1 MQNLLVEI
9 FYDVDN
15 YCIAFEKNCKS
26 HFLAENSGSDFT
38 MIRSKN
44 LSLSEVMTI
53 AIYFHLSNY
62 RTFKAYY
69 KQYVSTVLKPYFP

>member
-26 HFLAENSGSDFT
+26 HFLAENTENNDSNFK
-38 MIRSKN
+38 MIKSKN

-53 AIYFHLSNY
+53 
-62 RTFKAYY
+62 K
-69 KQYVSTVLKPYFP
+69 

>member
-26 HFLAENSGSDFT
+26 HFLAENTENNDSNFK
-38 MIRSKN
+38 MIKSKN

-53 AIYFHLSNY
+53 
-62 RTFKAYY
+62 
-69 KQYVSTVLKPYFP
+69 KQK